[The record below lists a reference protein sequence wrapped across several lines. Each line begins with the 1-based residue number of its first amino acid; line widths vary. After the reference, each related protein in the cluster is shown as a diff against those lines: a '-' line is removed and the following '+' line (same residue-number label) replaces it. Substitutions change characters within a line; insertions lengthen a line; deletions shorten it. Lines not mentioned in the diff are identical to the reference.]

1 MRVLDQETAA
11 NACCWRI
18 FVKQRNTLFCNTAT
32 LAAHLALEHRM
43 SDPSALNLPA
53 PPLDFDEV
61 LRETQSHLRAYIAG
75 MGVPRHDVDDLAQD
89 VYVELYRCMNRIPA
103 EVTVKQWL
111 KGIARNLCLNYFR
124 RTARRG
130 RLHREALAEMLI
142 DLTYEAKS
150 NWYEGAVQTALEK
163 CFEKLPKESRKLVKL
178 RYEEE
183 MPSQTM
189 AEQLGSTSE
198 AIRVAL
204 FRIRN
209 VLKDCIASRLA
220 AEGA

>member
-1 MRVLDQETAA
+1 
-11 NACCWRI
+11 
-18 FVKQRNTLFCNTAT
+18 
-32 LAAHLALEHRM
+32 M
-43 SDPSALNLPA
+43 SDEPTGNQPNQS
-53 PPLDFDEV
+53 LDFDLIV
-61 LRETQSHLRAYIAG
+61 RETQSHLRAYIAG

-89 VYVELYRCMNRIPA
+89 VYVELYRCLHRIPA

-130 RLHREALAEMLI
+130 RLHREALAEILV

-150 NWYEGAVQTALEK
+150 HWFEGAVQTALEK
-163 CFEKLPKESRKLVKL
+163 CFEKLPGESRKMVKM

-183 MPSQTM
+183 IPSHTI
-189 AEQLGSTSE
+189 AERLGSTSE

-204 FRIRN
+204 FRIRS
-209 VLKDCIASRLA
+209 VLRDCVSARIAV
-220 AEGA
+220 EGA

>member
-1 MRVLDQETAA
+1 MPDQPGDA
-11 NACCWRI
+11 
-18 FVKQRNTLFCNTAT
+18 
-32 LAAHLALEHRM
+32 
-43 SDPSALNLPA
+43 
-53 PPLDFDEV
+53 LDFNDI

-89 VYVELYRCMNRIPA
+89 VYVELYRCASRIPA

-130 RLHREALAEMLI
+130 RLHREALAEMLV

-150 NWYEGAVQTALEK
+150 NWFEGAIQAALER
-163 CFEKLPKESRKLVKL
+163 CFDRLPGESRKMVKM

-183 MPSQTM
+183 LPSQTI
-189 AEQLGSTSE
+189 AERLGSTSE

-204 FRIRN
+204 FRIRGA
-209 VLKDCIASRLA
+209 LRECISTRLA
-220 AEGA
+220 AERT